1 MSQYTR
7 SAVQML
13 KGASARYR
21 LWPATTGVPAAGISV
36 VSGAGAWGAYA
47 DIVAAGAIATDYWV
61 CGFNI
66 TTVGGGAVQVMEIQ
80 VGSATETL
88 YEFRFDPSLVT
99 TNVSPFMVPYPIYM
113 PSGAQLR
120 YRAGGAAAR
129 SLEVSV
135 LYATGLA

>member
-1 MSQYTR
+1 
-7 SAVQML
+7 ML

-66 TTVGGGAVQVMEIQ
+66 TTVGGGAIQVMEIQ

-129 SLEVSV
+129 SLAVSV

>member
-1 MSQYTR
+1 MSMYNR
-7 SAVQML
+7 SNNAIL
-13 KGASARYR
+13 KGAAARYR

-47 DIVAAGAIATDYWV
+47 DIVAASAITTEFWI

-66 TTVGGGAVQVMEIQ
+66 TTLGGGAIQVMEMQIA
-80 VGSATETL
+80 SATEVL

-99 TNVSPFMVPYPIYM
+99 TNVGPFMLPYPMDM
-113 PSGAQLR
+113 PANAQVR

-129 SLEVSV
+129 SLAVSLV
-135 LYATGLA
+135 YALNLA